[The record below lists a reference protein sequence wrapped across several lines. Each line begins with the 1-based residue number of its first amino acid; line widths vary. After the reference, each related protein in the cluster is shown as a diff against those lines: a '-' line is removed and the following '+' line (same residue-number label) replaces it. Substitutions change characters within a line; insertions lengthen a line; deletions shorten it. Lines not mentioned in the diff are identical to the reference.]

1 VPIEL
6 RTGLPGAG
14 KSLGLVE
21 HLLHLRQAESHRPVR
36 ALGVTGLRDD
46 LADALTP
53 EQFQNWHELPAGTIV
68 VVDEAQKY
76 LPARRTGE
84 PPEWI
89 RKLSEHRHLGLDF
102 IFVTQHPALLDT
114 YVRRLVDRHIHTV
127 RKYGTSIIE
136 RLSWPEVQMEP
147 TSKAAVKAAERKSR
161 HTFSKQAMQCYTSAE
176 LHTVKRKIPP
186 FLIFG
191 MCLLV
196 IVPLLAFAGYQI
208 MHRASDPKRF
218 GGTAFSKKDVAL
230 VPASSSSSGKQMTA
244 AEWVQRQTPRVKGV
258 PWSAP
263 IFDSQQVVTVP
274 DLRCIIIDD
283 ADARHCHCY
292 SEQDTRVDVATSEC
306 FQAATDGVYNPY
318 RQPMQ
323 SPSDGPAKASSAQGP
338 APDAKSVVDAGGD
351 GSGASGAWKQGVGTD
366 YSPPGYVARDMTPLK
381 SGTGM

>member
-1 VPIEL
+1 MPIEL

-21 HLLHLRQAESHRPVR
+21 HLLQLRLTESHRPVR
-36 ALGVTGLRDD
+36 ALGVTGLRED
-46 LADALTP
+46 LADDLTA
-53 EQFQNWHELPAGTIV
+53 EQFVRWHELPAGTIV

-102 IFVTQHPALLDT
+102 VFVTQHPALLDT

-136 RLSWPEVQMEP
+136 RFSWPEVQMEP
-147 TSKAAVKAAERKSR
+147 TSKSAVKAAERKSR

-176 LHTVKRKIPP
+176 LHTVKRRIPP

-196 IVPLLAFAGYQI
+196 VVPLLAFAGYQI
-208 MHRASDPKRF
+208 MHHASDPARF
-218 GGTAFSKKDVAL
+218 GGTPAVSGKAA
-230 VPASSSSSGKQMTA
+230 PAQASSVARPMTA
-244 AEWVQRQTPRVKGV
+244 AQWIERQTPRVKGV

-263 IFDSQQVVTVP
+263 VFDGQQVVTVP
-274 DLRCIIIDD
+274 DLRCVIIDD
-283 ADARHCHCY
+283 EDARRCHCY
-292 SEQDTRVDVATSEC
+292 SEQDTPVEVATAEC
-306 FQAATDGVYNPY
+306 FRAATDGVYNPY
-318 RQPMQ
+318 RPVMQ
-323 SPSDGPAKASSAQGP
+323 AAQVSAPASSSTAGRPSDISKLDDS
-338 APDAKSVVDAGGD
+338 VDAS
-351 GSGASGAWKQGVGTD
+351 GSGAYQGRARATAYGYT
-366 YSPPGYVARDMTPLK
+366 PPTYGKWDDTPLK